1 MKTKIFKILAVLL
14 CICFVFCSCEKQSGK
29 DYSSSASQFEES
41 EAEQSFS
48 KEDSEESVFES
59 SYESGETIES
69 KEEIVSEDS
78 SSGGSVSAFAQ
89 SKFFGMETLNY
100 VALGDSIARGYGLE
114 NPEKECYPAR
124 LTKALTTVL
133 EGTTVNYTNY
143 AVDGMTTQGLIELL
157 ENGADAIDS
166 ADLITICI
174 GANNL
179 LHNFLEVVEKHM
191 PSMVS
196 SSGSVSQ
203 NEMQSSA
210 FVDAVKAI
218 QAEVE
223 SEEFA
228 VLMNEGVE
236 QLKVDLVYIIEEL
249 NRRAPNADIVITTV
263 YSPYNGIRLS
273 LPYLGIDFDM
283 GAVSDRWVSAL
294 DAEII
299 RIAREKNCTLVEAY
313 EPFEDKGG
321 LVNAALSFIPFNFNF
336 DPHPNLKGHIELSNL
351 HLTAI
356 KEIE

>member
-1 MKTKIFKILAVLL
+1 MKNKIFKIIAVLL
-14 CICFVFCSCEKQSGK
+14 CICFVFCSCKKQDGN
-29 DYSSSASQFEES
+29 DDSSYASQFEES
-41 EAEQSFS
+41 KSEQSLS
-48 KEDSEESVFES
+48 KEDSEESVADS
-59 SYESGETIES
+59 SYESSETVES
-69 KEEIVSEDS
+69 KEESVLEDGS
-78 SSGGSVSAFAQ
+78 SDGSVSAFAQ
-89 SKFFGMETLNY
+89 SKYYGMETLNY

-114 NPEKECYPAR
+114 NPEKECYPAL
-124 LTKALTTVL
+124 LTKALTMVL
-133 EGTTVNYTNY
+133 EGTAVNYTTY

-157 ENGADAIDS
+157 DGGADAVNN

-179 LHNFLEVVEKHM
+179 LHNFLEVVEKHV

-228 VLMNEGVE
+228 VLMNQGVE
-236 QLKVDLVYIIEEL
+236 QLKVDLVYIIDEL

-263 YSPYNGIRLS
+263 YSPYNGISLS
-273 LPYLGIDFDM
+273 LPYLGINFDM

-294 DAEII
+294 DVEIV
-299 RIAREKNCTLVEAY
+299 RIAGEKNCTLVEAY
-313 EPFEDKGG
+313 EPFETKGG
-321 LVNAALSFIPFNFNF
+321 LVNATLSFIPFDFNF
-336 DPHPNLKGHIELSNL
+336 DPHPNLKGHMELSNL

-356 KEIE
+356 KDIK